1 MEVLRFLFYLF
12 LILWLLRIVVRI
24 ALPLV
29 LKRMLAKLQKRANQ
43 AQGGRPK
50 QPEGSIHV
58 DYVPPKGKK
67 PKKDSAGEFVDFEEI
82 D

>member
-12 LILWLLRIVVRI
+12 LILWLLRIILRA

-29 LKRMLAKLQKRANQ
+29 FKRMMAKLQKRAEE
-43 AQGGRPK
+43 AQRGRPK

-67 PKKDSAGEFVDFEEI
+67 PKKDSAGEFIDFEEI

>member
-1 MEVLRFLFYLF
+1 
-12 LILWLLRIVVRI
+12 
-24 ALPLV
+24 
-29 LKRMLAKLQKRANQ
+29 MLAKLQKRAEQ
-43 AQGGRPK
+43 AQRGRPK

>member
-12 LILWLLRIVVRI
+12 LILWLLRIVLRI

-29 LKRMLAKLQKRANQ
+29 FKRMIAKLQKRAEQ
-43 AQGGRPK
+43 TQGSHPK

>member
-1 MEVLRFLFYLF
+1 M
-12 LILWLLRIVVRI
+12 I
-24 ALPLV
+24 
-29 LKRMLAKLQKRANQ
+29 AKLQKRAEQ

-67 PKKDSAGEFVDFEEI
+67 AKKDSAGEFVDFEEI

>member
-29 LKRMLAKLQKRANQ
+29 LKRMLAKLQKRADQ
-43 AQGGRPK
+43 AQGGRSK

>member
-12 LILWLLRIVVRI
+12 LIFWLLRIIARI
-24 ALPLV
+24 ALPL
-29 LKRMLAKLQKRANQ
+29 LFKRMLSNMQKRADQ

-58 DYVPPKGKK
+58 DFVPQKDKK